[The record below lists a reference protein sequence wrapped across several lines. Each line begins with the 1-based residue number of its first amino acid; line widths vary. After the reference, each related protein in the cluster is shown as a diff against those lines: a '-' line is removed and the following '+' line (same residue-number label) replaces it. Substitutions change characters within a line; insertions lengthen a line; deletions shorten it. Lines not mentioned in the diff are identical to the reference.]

1 MTRANLL
8 VWTLAGVMLAAG
20 CGDQGTDV
28 AGPRR
33 SGPAFAKTQI
43 DSNSRANFV
52 WADSIFFD
60 GAWVAAGIRGDGR
73 LKDGSPA
80 SSTPSNEYQ
89 GKYCGVAAILYT
101 AGTAPSGDMDYTPG
115 FNYTSS
121 MQTACQGGP
130 RVYEFYLSGDSAH
143 LTSSALASGP
153 HSIARGLANL
163 APGAV
168 VTQWEGFGI
177 QQSNCPNLMFNDA
190 FPPSQSLRYT
200 RLADVVAGG
209 RTVRQWRIESYG
221 SHVAACVA
229 NGAKPGTYVPTG
241 VTYFVPFAL
250 TVTEGPYPYPTYP

>member
-1 MTRANLL
+1 MRANWLA
-8 VWTLAGVMLAAG
+8 WTLAAAMLAAG
-20 CGDQGTDV
+20 CSDQGTDV
-28 AGPRR
+28 AGPRG
-33 SGPAFAKTQI
+33 SAPAFAKTQI

-52 WADSIFFD
+52 WVDSVLVN
-60 GAWVAAGIRGDGR
+60 GVWVAAGIRGDGR
-73 LKDGSPA
+73 LKDSSPA
-80 SSTPSNEYQ
+80 TGTPSNEYQ
-89 GKYCGVAAILYT
+89 GRYCGVAADLST
-101 AGTAPSGDMDYTPG
+101 VGTAPSGDLNYTPG
-115 FNYTSS
+115 IGYTSS
-121 MQTACQGGP
+121 MQTACHGGP
-130 RVYEFYLSGDSAH
+130 RVYQFYLSSDSAH
-143 LTSSALASGP
+143 LNPSALASGP

-200 RLADVVAGG
+200 RLADVVVGG
-209 RTVRQWRIESYG
+209 RTVRQWRIESHG

-250 TVTEGPYPYPTYP
+250 TVTEVPYPYPSYP